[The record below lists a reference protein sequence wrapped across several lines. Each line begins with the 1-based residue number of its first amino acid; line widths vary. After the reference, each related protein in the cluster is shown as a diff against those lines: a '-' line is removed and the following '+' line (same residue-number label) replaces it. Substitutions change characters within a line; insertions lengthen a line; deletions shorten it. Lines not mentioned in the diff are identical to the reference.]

1 MAGYNPRDWPT
12 SRELASLD
20 EPRATLLPCCLHDR
34 KGLATTA
41 LAVINSPGKQQTV
54 AKAVSHHATGS
65 FEVAI
70 KPESE
75 NWYAMTKT
83 FSGALAGTSKGTMI
97 GDSAVNANVALER
110 FEGTLD
116 GNKGGFVLL
125 HRGYM
130 NDADGMNLDIMVAP
144 NSGTGELK
152 GIRGKLAIEIKG
164 EKHSCDLAYSSPS
177 R

>member
-1 MAGYNPRDWPT
+1 MIAV
-12 SRELASLD
+12 
-20 EPRATLLPCCLHDR
+20 
-34 KGLATTA
+34 GLATA
-41 LAVINSPGKQQTV
+41 AAPAIGSPKKQAAAT
-54 AKAVSHHATGS
+54 KAVSRHASGS

-75 NWYAMTKT
+75 TRYAMTKT

-97 GDSAVNANVALER
+97 GDSAVNAYAALER
-110 FEGTLD
+110 FEGSLD
-116 GNKGGFVLL
+116 GRKGEFVLL

-130 NDADGMNLDIMVAP
+130 SAAEGMNLDIMIAP

-152 GIRGKLAIEIKG
+152 GIRGRLAIDIKG
-164 EKHSCDLAYSSPS
+164 GKHFYDLAYSLPY